1 MKYLI
6 CTAAIALMGALSPLP
21 ATAQT
26 AATILQE
33 MQATQTAQA
42 ANVPL
47 YVTRTN
53 AGIVGAPT
61 QTLLFR
67 ALETNSGTT
76 TYTMVLPDEI
86 QSMLNE
92 QGYKTT
98 DVLVDT
104 ITIGSLLGLDGIRNS
119 GRDDSAEM
127 ADAFLDNFGG
137 FLSPLADYRDFEELQ
152 YAEENDRMDASVD
165 QMEFEQFMSKA
176 NYVGL
181 TDVRGA
187 QAYHLRAENI
197 GMQQVTPDGEYTFE
211 TIDFYVEQA
220 RKLPLGFAV
229 SGTAKMPDG
238 KTVPLLI
245 QSDYRD
251 YFNVGGSALML
262 PRFTD
267 MSFDMDMMD
276 PKQKAEMAQAK
287 KEMDKAMAELKNA
300 PPAVRAMVER
310 QLAGQMAMFD
320 GMAAGEPVKVTTE
333 IIAAFP
339 ATSMD
344 EALLIYMEQTPGYAA
359 LLAE

>member
-1 MKYLI
+1 MKHLI

-26 AATILQE
+26 ATTILQE
-33 MQATQTAQA
+33 MQASQTAQA

-92 QGYKTT
+92 RGYKTN
-98 DVLVDT
+98 DAIVKG
-104 ITIGSLLGLDGIRNS
+104 ITLGSAWGLDGIRNS

-127 ADAFLDNFGG
+127 ADAFLDSFGG
-137 FLSPLADYRDFEELQ
+137 LLSPLADYRDFEELQ

-165 QMEFEQFMSKA
+165 QVEFEQFISMA

-187 QAYHLRAENI
+187 QAYHLHAENI
-197 GMQQVTPDGEYTFE
+197 GMKQVTPDGEYTSSPPRPKMKGSPPVSRSTFLPACASSIRE
-211 TIDFYVEQA
+211 AVMLSSLAALASA
-220 RKLPLGFAV
+220 R
-229 SGTAKMPDG
+229 
-238 KTVPLLI
+238 I
-245 QSDYRD
+245 
-251 YFNVGGSALML
+251 
-262 PRFTD
+262 
-267 MSFDMDMMD
+267 
-276 PKQKAEMAQAK
+276 
-287 KEMDKAMAELKNA
+287 
-300 PPAVRAMVER
+300 PATMRGISR
-310 QLAGQMAMFD
+310 SITLATGH
-320 GMAAGEPVKVTTE
+320 AAGTE
-333 IIAAFP
+333 DDLDWRALANLGQPIIVYIFLK
-339 ATSMD
+339 M
-344 EALLIYMEQTPGYAA
+344 IV
-359 LLAE
+359 